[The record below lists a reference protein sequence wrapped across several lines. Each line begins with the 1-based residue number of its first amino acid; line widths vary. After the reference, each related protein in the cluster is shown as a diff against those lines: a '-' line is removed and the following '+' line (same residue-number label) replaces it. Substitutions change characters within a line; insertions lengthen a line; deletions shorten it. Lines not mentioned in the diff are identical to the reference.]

1 MKKRLLIVAV
11 VVGSILT
18 TSFVSNEFKIS
29 KSIDIFISLFKEL
42 NYNYVDDIDPEK
54 LINSGIDAMLK
65 TLDPYTTYIPES
77 KLEDFRFQ
85 TTGQYGGIGA
95 IIRRIDDYVYIAE
108 PYEGCPAAKAG
119 LKAGDK
125 ILAVDGVEAKGKD
138 VSSVSEQLKGTPGT
152 SVEVTID
159 RMGVEQPLKIK
170 ITREKITIP
179 NVPYYGMLTDSVG
192 YIRLSN
198 FTTNAGLE
206 VRQAVTALKARKAK
220 ALILDL
226 RDNPGG
232 LLSEAVEVVNCF
244 IPKNQLVVF
253 TKGKIKESF
262 KRYVT
267 INDPIDTLIPL
278 TVLTSRGTA
287 SAAEIVA
294 GTLQDLD
301 RAVIIGQRTFGKG
314 LVQQTRPLSYNT
326 QLKVTVA
333 KYYIPSGR
341 CIQAV
346 DYSHRNEDGSVG
358 YIPDSLIKE
367 FKTHAGRTVYDG
379 GGIMP
384 DIKTEPDKYSQ
395 IALNLYAKNI
405 IFHFATEFVRD
416 HPTIAP
422 PAKFTIDDE
431 TYRRFTEYVN
441 RQNFDYQ
448 TQTEQQLEKL
458 IETAKKERYYQSAEQ
473 EFIHL
478 KERISHDKNK
488 DLEVFRKEIE
498 KLLIDEIIP
507 RYYYQKGRIIASI
520 NGGDKEVEKAIQILS
535 DRTAYAG
542 LLSSS
547 AVIGKEEHRS
557 KEESTVLEE
566 DTE

>member
-1 MKKRLLIVAV
+1 MKKRLLVVVAV
-11 VVGSILT
+11 VACILT
-18 TSFVSNEFKIS
+18 TSFVDTEFKIG

-54 LINSGIDAMLK
+54 LITAGIDGMLK
-65 TLDPYTTYIPES
+65 TLDPYTTYIPET

-95 IIRRIDDYVYIAE
+95 IIRRIDDYVYIVE
-108 PYEGCPAAKAG
+108 PYENSPAAKAG

-125 ILAVDGVEAKGKD
+125 ILAVNGVEAKGKD
-138 VSSVSEQLKGTPGT
+138 VSTISDQLKGTPGT
-152 SVEVTID
+152 VVEVTLE
-159 RMGVEQPLKIK
+159 RTGVEQPMKIK

-192 YIRLSN
+192 YIRLTN
-198 FTTNAGLE
+198 FTTNAGAE
-206 VRQAVTALKARKAK
+206 VRQAVTALKAKKAR

-232 LLSEAVEVVNCF
+232 LLNEAVEVVNCF
-244 IPKNQLVVF
+244 VPKDQLVVF
-253 TKGKIKESF
+253 TKGKIKEAF

-267 INDPIDTLIPL
+267 ISDPIDTLIPL
-278 TVLTSRGTA
+278 AVLTSRGTA

-301 RAVIIGQRTFGKG
+301 RAVVVGQRTFGKG

-367 FKTHAGRTVYDG
+367 FKTRVGRTVYDG

-384 DIKTEPDKYSQ
+384 DIKVEQEKYSQ

-405 IFHFATEFVRD
+405 IFNFATEYVRE
-416 HPTIAP
+416 HPTVSP
-422 PAKFTIDDE
+422 PDKFTIDAA
-431 TYRRFTEYVN
+431 TYQKFTEYVN

-448 TQTEQQLEKL
+448 TQTEQQLDKL
-458 IETAKKERYYQSAEQ
+458 IEIAKKEKYYQSAEA
-473 EFIHL
+473 EFTRL

-488 DLEVFRKEIE
+488 DLEVFRQEIE
-498 KLLIDEIIP
+498 KLLIDEIVT
-507 RYYYQKGRIIASI
+507 RYYYQKGRIIASLK
-520 NGGDKEVEKAIQILS
+520 GDKEVDKALQILS
-535 DRTAYAG
+535 NRSTYAS

-547 AVIGKEEHRS
+547 AIIGKDEHRS
-557 KEESTVLEE
+557 KEESNLLDEE
-566 DTE
+566 ME

>member
-1 MKKRLLIVAV
+1 MKKHLLIVIA
-11 VVGSILT
+11 VVGSIIT
-18 TSFVSNEFKIS
+18 TSFVDNEFKIG

-42 NYNYVDDIDPEK
+42 NYTYVDDIDPEK
-54 LINSGIDAMLK
+54 LINAGIDGMLK

-108 PYEGCPAAKAG
+108 PYENCPAAKAG

-125 ILAVDGVEAKGKD
+125 ILAIDGVEAKGKD
-138 VSSVSEQLKGTPGT
+138 VSTVSEQLKGTPGT
-152 SVEVTID
+152 KVEVTIE
-159 RMGVEQPLKIK
+159 RSGAEQPLKIN

-179 NVPYYGMLTDSVG
+179 NVPYYGMLSDSIG
-192 YIRLSN
+192 YIRLSS
-198 FTTNAGLE
+198 FTTNAGNE
-206 VRQAVTALKARKAK
+206 VREAVIALKAKNARS
-220 ALILDL
+220 LILDL

-232 LLSEAVEVVNCF
+232 LLNEAVEVVNCF

-253 TKGKIKESF
+253 TKGKIKEAF

-267 INDPIDTLIPL
+267 INDPIDTVIPL
-278 TVLTSRGTA
+278 AVLTSRGTA
-287 SAAEIVA
+287 SAAEIVS

-301 RAVIIGQRTFGKG
+301 RAVVVGQRTFGKG

-367 FKTHAGRTVYDG
+367 FKTRIGRTVYDG

-384 DIKTEPDKYSQ
+384 DIKVEQEKFSQ

-405 IFHFATEFVRD
+405 IFNFATEYVRE

-422 PAKFTIDDE
+422 PDKFTIDE
-431 TYRRFTEYVN
+431 ATYQKFTEYVN
-441 RQNFDYQ
+441 QQNFDYQ

-458 IETAKKERYYQSAEQ
+458 VETAKKEKYYQSAEA
-473 EFIHL
+473 EFTRL

-488 DLEVFRKEIE
+488 DLQVFRNEIE
-498 KLLIDEIIP
+498 KLLVDEIIT
-507 RYYYQKGRIIASI
+507 RYYYQKGRIIASLKS
-520 NGGDKEVEKAIQILS
+520 DREVEKAREILKNRS
-535 DRTAYAG
+535 VYAS

-547 AVIGKEEHRS
+547 AVIGKGEHRS
-557 KEESTVLEE
+557 KEESNLLEE
-566 DTE
+566 EME

>member
-1 MKKRLLIVAV
+1 MKKRLLVVVAV
-11 VVGSILT
+11 VACILT
-18 TSFVSNEFKIS
+18 TSFVDTEFKIG

-54 LINSGIDAMLK
+54 LITAGIDGMLK
-65 TLDPYTTYIPES
+65 TLDPYTTYIPET

-95 IIRRIDDYVYIAE
+95 IIRRIDDYVYIVE
-108 PYEGCPAAKAG
+108 PYENSPAAKAG

-125 ILAVDGVEAKGKD
+125 ILAVNGVEAKGKD
-138 VSSVSEQLKGTPGT
+138 VSTISDQLKGTPGT
-152 SVEVTID
+152 VVEVTLERTGI
-159 RMGVEQPLKIK
+159 EQPMKIK

-192 YIRLSN
+192 YIRLTN
-198 FTTNAGLE
+198 FTTNAGAE
-206 VRQAVTALKARKAK
+206 VRQAVTALKAKKAR

-232 LLSEAVEVVNCF
+232 LLNEAVEVVNCF
-244 IPKNQLVVF
+244 VPKDQLVVF
-253 TKGKIKESF
+253 TKGKIKEAF

-267 INDPIDTLIPL
+267 ISDPIDTLIPL
-278 TVLTSRGTA
+278 AVLTSRGTA

-301 RAVIIGQRTFGKG
+301 RAVVVGQRTFGKG

-367 FKTHAGRTVYDG
+367 FKTRVGRTVYDG

-384 DIKTEPDKYSQ
+384 DIKVEQEKYSQ

-405 IFHFATEFVRD
+405 IFNFATEYVRE
-416 HPTIAP
+416 HPTVSP
-422 PAKFTIDDE
+422 PDKFTIDAA
-431 TYRRFTEYVN
+431 TYQKFTEYVN

-448 TQTEQQLEKL
+448 TQTEQQLDKL
-458 IETAKKERYYQSAEQ
+458 IEIAKKEKYYQSAEA
-473 EFIHL
+473 EFTRL
-478 KERISHDKNK
+478 KER
-488 DLEVFRKEIE
+488 
-498 KLLIDEIIP
+498 
-507 RYYYQKGRIIASI
+507 
-520 NGGDKEVEKAIQILS
+520 
-535 DRTAYAG
+535 
-542 LLSSS
+542 
-547 AVIGKEEHRS
+547 
-557 KEESTVLEE
+557 
-566 DTE
+566 

>member
-1 MKKRLLIVAV
+1 MKKHLLIVIA
-11 VVGSILT
+11 VVGSIIT
-18 TSFVSNEFKIS
+18 TSFVDNEFKIG

-42 NYNYVDDIDPEK
+42 NYTYVDDIDPEK
-54 LINSGIDAMLK
+54 LINAGIDGMLK

-108 PYEGCPAAKAG
+108 PYENCPAAKAG

-125 ILAVDGVEAKGKD
+125 ILAIDGVEAKGKD
-138 VSSVSEQLKGTPGT
+138 VSTVSEQLKGTPGT
-152 SVEVTID
+152 KVEVTIE
-159 RMGVEQPLKIK
+159 RLGAEQPLKIN

-179 NVPYYGMLTDSVG
+179 NVPYYGMLSDSIG

-198 FTTNAGLE
+198 FTTNAGNE
-206 VRQAVTALKARKAK
+206 VREAVIALKAKNARS
-220 ALILDL
+220 LILDL

-232 LLSEAVEVVNCF
+232 LLNEAVEVVNCF

-253 TKGKIKESF
+253 TKGKIKEAF

-267 INDPIDTLIPL
+267 INDPIDTVIPL
-278 TVLTSRGTA
+278 AVLTSRGTA
-287 SAAEIVA
+287 SAAEIVS

-301 RAVIIGQRTFGKG
+301 RAVIVGQRTFGKG
-314 LVQQTRPLSYNT
+314 LVQQPRPLSYNT

-367 FKTHAGRTVYDG
+367 FKTLHGRTVYDG

-384 DIKTEPDKYSQ
+384 DIKVEQEKFSQ

-405 IFHFATEFVRD
+405 IFNFATEFVRE
-416 HPTIAP
+416 HPSIAP
-422 PAKFTIDDE
+422 PSKFKIDDQ
-431 TYRRFTEYVN
+431 TYQKFIDFVN
-441 RQNFDYQ
+441 KQNFDYQ

-458 IETAKKERYYQSAEQ
+458 IETAKKEKYYQSAEQ
-473 EFIHL
+473 EFTRL

-488 DLEVFRKEIE
+488 DLQVFRNEIE
-498 KLLIDEIIP
+498 KLLVDEIIT
-507 RYYYQKGRIIASI
+507 RYYYQKGRIIASLKS
-520 NGGDKEVEKAIQILS
+520 DREVEKAREILKNRS
-535 DRTAYAG
+535 VYAS

-547 AVIGKEEHRS
+547 AVIGKGEHRS
-557 KEESTVLEE
+557 KEESNLLEE
-566 DTE
+566 EME